1 MVATTRLQPNMK
13 RNIHHLLALAA
24 AAVMIGLFTSN
35 ASAQG
40 FDPAQFRER
49 AMTRYRE
56 QLDVKSDEDWKKI
69 EPLVGKVMDAR
80 TAVGGLGF
88 GGRGGGRGGRGGG
101 GGDGGGDGGGNNNRN
116 RFGPPP
122 SAEEQALEKAI
133 EAKAPADEIKTKL
146 AALRESRK
154 KKEAALESAQDEL
167 RKALSPRQEASAVL
181 ARLLK

>member
-1 MVATTRLQPNMK
+1 MKKNM
-13 RNIHHLLALAA
+13 RYLLALAA
-24 AAVMIGLFTSN
+24 SAVMIGLFTGN
-35 ASAQG
+35 ASAQA
-40 FDPAQFRER
+40 DAAQFRER

-80 TAVGGLGF
+80 TSVGGF
-88 GGRGGGRGGRGGG
+88 GRGGGRRG
-101 GGDGGGDGGGNNNRN
+101 GGDGGNADQGNNNNRN
-116 RFGPPP
+116 RSGS

-133 EAKAPADEIKTKL
+133 AEKASAEEIKTKL

-154 KKEAALESAQDEL
+154 AKEAALEKAQDEL
-167 RKALSPRQEASAVL
+167 RKVLSPRQEAAGVL

>member
-1 MVATTRLQPNMK
+1 MISASSCFTYN
-13 RNIHHLLALAA
+13 AA
-24 AAVMIGLFTSN
+24 AQN
-35 ASAQG
+35 

-49 AMTRYRE
+49 QLTRYRE
-56 QLDVKSDEDWKKI
+56 SLDVKSDDDWKKI

-80 TAVGGLGF
+80 TAVGGFGF
-88 GGRGGGRGGRGGG
+88 GGRGGGRRGGG
-101 GGDGGGDGGGNNNRN
+101 GGGGGDNANSEQGNNNNR

-146 AALRESRK
+146 AALREARK
-154 KKEAALESAQDEL
+154 AKEAALEKAQDEL
-167 RKALSPRQEASAVL
+167 RKSLSPRQEASAVL

>member
-1 MVATTRLQPNMK
+1 MVPVTRPLPNMK
-13 RNIHHLLALAA
+13 KNLHHLLALAA
-24 AAVMIGLFTSN
+24 AAVTIGLFTGD

-80 TAVGGLGF
+80 TAVGFGF

-101 GGDGGGDGGGNNNRN
+101 GGGNNNRN

-133 EAKAPADEIKTKL
+133 EAKAPAEEIKTKL

-154 KKEAALESAQDEL
+154 GKEAALEKAQDEL

>member
-1 MVATTRLQPNMK
+1 MVLVIALPNMK
-13 RNIHHLLALAA
+13 KNTHHLLALAA

-80 TAVGGLGF
+80 TAVGGFGF
-88 GGRGGGRGGRGGG
+88 GGRGGGGRGRG
-101 GGDGGGDGGGNNNRN
+101 GGDGGNADQGGDRNRN
-116 RFGPPP
+116 RFGTP

-146 AALRESRK
+146 AAVRESRK
-154 KKEAALESAQDEL
+154 AKEAALEKAQDEL
-167 RKALSPRQEASAVL
+167 RKTLSPRQEASAVL

>member
-1 MVATTRLQPNMK
+1 MVPVTRPLPNMK
-13 RNIHHLLALAA
+13 KNLHHLLALAA
-24 AAVMIGLFTSN
+24 AAVTIGLFTSD

-80 TAVGGLGF
+80 TAVGGGF

-101 GGDGGGDGGGNNNRN
+101 DGGGDGGGGGNNNRN

-133 EAKAPADEIKTKL
+133 EAKAPPEEIKTKL

-154 KKEAALESAQDEL
+154 GKEAALEKAQDEL
-167 RKALSPRQEASAVL
+167 RKSLSPRQEAAAVL